1 MSSSP
6 EAPAP
11 GLWSQLRD
19 RDHTRGRLWVSLV
32 VLAAPL
38 LATSLSGAMFQLL
51 DLKFVSDIGEGAVT
65 AVVVTNQSFRQI
77 AMILL
82 MGASFG
88 AQGMIS
94 RMTGEGRLDDAEHM
108 AGQILTMGFV
118 ISVGVAAAGLLHG
131 EWMLDVMNVSPHIQQ
146 LALPYLHWSFAMS
159 FGWIFVALF
168 SAILNGAGDSTTP
181 MLITLLYT
189 AVSLLAEWMLIYG
202 HTPMPP
208 FRIESVALGQ
218 ASGQFLGVSVALGV
232 LFLGTSR
239 IHVRVRHLVPDLRAL
254 RQLAQQ
260 AWAPALQMVG
270 SFIVTAYFLRLSG
283 EFSDQAQTAYSIGL
297 RISMIGPMIAF
308 PLAGA
313 CATLVGQNLGAGNV
327 SRAWR
332 AMWVSLAAHASILIG
347 IASALLVYR
356 VELVRWFATDPEV
369 VALASELVA
378 YQAGAFFAWA
388 FYFVFFRTLQGA
400 GDVFVPMVMATANS
414 VFITL
419 PIGWYLATQTSLGP
433 TGLFQ
438 ATVIGAF
445 SVTLP
450 LGAYLASGRWVRIGL
465 NSRLGEPPR
474 PGASPSENP
483 AAPRVTEEPDRPE

>member
-1 MSSSP
+1 MKT
-6 EAPAP
+6 APRRQRPA
-11 GLWSQLRD
+11 GTSLWSQIRD
-19 RDHTRGRLWVSLV
+19 RDHTRGRLWVSLL

-38 LATSLSGAMFQLL
+38 LATSLSGALFQLC
-51 DLKFVSDIGEGAVT
+51 DLKFVSDIGEEAVT

-77 AMILL
+77 VMILL

-94 RMTGEGRLDDAEHM
+94 RMTGEGRIDDAEHM

-118 ISVGVAAAGLLHG
+118 ISLAVAAAGLLHG

-181 MLITLLYT
+181 MLIALLLT
-189 AVSLLAEWMLIYG
+189 AVSLVAEWMLIYG
-202 HTPMPP
+202 HTAMPA
-208 FRIESVALGQ
+208 FRIESVAIGQ
-218 ASGQFLGVSVALGV
+218 AAGQFLAVVAALTV
-232 LFLGTSR
+232 LFRGGSR
-239 IHVRVRHLVPDLRAL
+239 VHVRARHLVPDLGAL
-254 RQLAQQ
+254 RGLAQQ

-270 SFIVTAYFLRLSG
+270 SFVVTAYFLRLAG
-283 EFSDQAQTAYSIGL
+283 EFSDKAQTAYSIGL

-327 SRAWR
+327 PRAWR
-332 AMWVSLAAHASILIG
+332 SMWVSLAAHASILSG
-347 IASALLVYR
+347 IAMALLVYR

-369 VALASELVA
+369 IALGSQLVA

-414 VFITL
+414 LFITL
-419 PIGWYLATQTSLGP
+419 PIGWYLATQTDLGP

-438 ATVIGAF
+438 ATAIGAF
-445 SVTLP
+445 TVTLP
-450 LGAYLASGRWVRIGL
+450 LGAYVATGRWTRFAQ
-465 NSRLGEPPR
+465 NTWRSPPNR
-474 PGASPSENP
+474 
-483 AAPRVTEEPDRPE
+483 